1 MAPPSELAVDYVA
14 RIDDADVYFLVD
26 VTGSMGG
33 EIATIQDRIAGTIA
47 RDPELL
53 AAARVIRDDLDARGV
68 VRRRHAPSV
77 NVPKAADAGR

>member
-1 MAPPSELAVDYVA
+1 MVDKHTGDPNMKAPTARVSLERAPASASEPFAIF
-14 RIDDADVYFLVD
+14 IDW
-26 VTGSMGG
+26 
-33 EIATIQDRIAGTIA
+33 IAGTIA

-68 VRRRHAPSV
+68 VRRRHAPPV